1 MLAGIP
7 FGMGFFFIFGALL
20 NYIGDAYTTYSA
32 SAMAAVS
39 CARSTGSAALPFGAT
54 PMYKGLGVQWAS
66 TLLALLSLLLSVV
79 PFVFIAYGE
88 KLRTGSRF
96 AQELARQQEAVVIST
111 RSKMG
116 DKLGERK
123 RDYVG

>member
-7 FGMGFFFIFGALL
+7 FGMGFFFIFETLL
-20 NYIGDAYTTYSA
+20 NYIGDAYKTFSA
-32 SAMAAVS
+32 SAMAAIS
-39 CARSTGSAALPFGAT
+39 YARSTGSAALPFSAT
-54 PMYKGLGVQWAS
+54 PMYQNLGVQWAS

-96 AQELARQQEAVVIST
+96 AQQLAREQEAVC
-111 RSKMG
+111 
-116 DKLGERK
+116 
-123 RDYVG
+123 